1 LIEPNMWLLIGGD
14 SEIGTA
20 THQFLKSRG
29 IASAATTRRKD
40 RVAADRPFLDLA
52 APLDGWEP
60 PAGTTAACFFA
71 AIARIAACD
80 GDPQGSAHINVTQTL
95 ALADKL
101 MARGISVLFVSTNQ
115 VFDGT
120 VPNVPADAPHSPVT
134 EYGRQKARTE
144 TELLARMEQG
154 KPAAI
159 LRLAKIVSPDMP
171 LLRGWIDTLAA
182 GKPVRAFRDMTMAP
196 AETVMVAEAIAAL
209 MKDGPRGTYQLTG
222 PRDVSYADIGRY
234 IAAQLGADP
243 ALVIDGSTAD
253 AGLPPG
259 TSRMHTTLDSSLL
272 RTRFGL
278 VVPDALSVV
287 ETVIENAKAET

>member
-1 LIEPNMWLLIGGD
+1 MWLLIGGD

-29 IASAATTRRKD
+29 IASAATTRRKE

-52 APLDGWEP
+52 APLDDWEP

-80 GDPQGSAHINVTQTL
+80 ADPQGSAHVNVTQTL

-101 MARGISVLFVSTNQ
+101 MARGISVLFLSTNQ

-120 VPNVPADAPHSPVT
+120 VPNVPADAPHSAVT

-144 TELLARMEQG
+144 DAFKSRMEQG

-159 LRLAKIVSPDMP
+159 LRLAKVVSPDMP
-171 LLRGWIDTLAA
+171 LVRGWIDALAV
-182 GKPVRAFRDMTMAP
+182 GKPIRAFRDMTMAP
-196 AETVMVAEAIAAL
+196 AETAMVAEAIAAL
-209 MKDGPRGTYQLTG
+209 MKDAARGTFQLTG
-222 PRDVSYADIGRY
+222 PRDLSYADIGRH
-234 IAAQLGADP
+234 IAKRLGVDP
-243 ALVIDGSTAD
+243 ALVVEGATAD
-253 AGLPPG
+253 AGLPAG
-259 TSRMHTTLDSSLL
+259 TSRMHTTLDSSKL
-272 RTRFGL
+272 REAYGIAAPD
-278 VVPDALSVV
+278 VPEIIDTLIPSDLRARR
-287 ETVIENAKAET
+287 A

>member
-1 LIEPNMWLLIGGD
+1 MWLLVGGD

-20 THQFLKSRG
+20 THHYLKSRG
-29 IASAATTRRKD
+29 IASAATTRRQD

-52 APLDGWEP
+52 APLDNWEP

-95 ALADKL
+95 VLADRL
-101 MARGISVLFVSTNQ
+101 MARGISVLFLSTNQ

-120 VPNVPADAPHSPVT
+120 VPNVPPDAPHSPVT

-144 TELLARMEQG
+144 TALRERMEQG

-182 GKPVRAFRDMTMAP
+182 GKEIRAFSDMTMAP

-209 MKDGPRGTYQLTG
+209 MKDGPRGTFQLTG
-222 PRDVSYADIGRY
+222 PRDVSYAEIGRHV
-234 IAAQLGADP
+234 AKRLGVDP
-243 ALVIDGSTAD
+243 AMVIEGSTAD
-253 AGLPPG
+253 AGLPSG

-272 RTRFGL
+272 RERFGL
-278 VVPDALSVV
+278 AAPDALSVV
-287 ETVIENAKAET
+287 EAVIGSAKAKA

>member
-1 LIEPNMWLLIGGD
+1 MWLLIGGD
-14 SEIGTA
+14 SEIGMA
-20 THQFLKSRG
+20 THRYLQSRG
-29 IASAATTRRKD
+29 IASAATTRRQD

-52 APLDGWEP
+52 GPLDDWEP
-60 PAGTTAACFFA
+60 PAGATAACFFA

-101 MARGISVLFVSTNQ
+101 MARGISVLFLSTNQ
-115 VFDGT
+115 VFDGS
-120 VPNVPADAPHSPVT
+120 VANVPPDAPYSPVT

-144 TELLARMEQG
+144 TALRARMAQS

-182 GKPVRAFRDMTMAP
+182 GRPIRAFRDMTMAP
-196 AETVMVAEAIAAL
+196 AETEMVAQAIAAL
-209 MKDGPRGTYQLTG
+209 MKDGPRDAYQLTG

-234 IAAQLGADP
+234 IAKQLGADP
-243 ALVIDGSTAD
+243 ALVAEGSTAD
-253 AGLPPG
+253 AGLPAG
-259 TSRMHTTLDSSLL
+259 TSRMHTTLDSSRL
-272 RTRFGL
+272 RETYGIAA
-278 VVPDALSVV
+278 PDMIKIIDGVLTA
-287 ETVIENAKAET
+287 AKN

>member
-1 LIEPNMWLLIGGD
+1 MWLLIGGD

-29 IASAATTRRKD
+29 IASAATTRRKE
-40 RVAADRPFLDLA
+40 RVAADRPFLDFA
-52 APLDGWEP
+52 APLDDWEP

-80 GDPQGSAHINVTQTL
+80 ADPQGSAHVNVTQTI

-101 MARGISVLFVSTNQ
+101 MARGISVLFLSTNQ
-115 VFDGT
+115 VFDGS
-120 VPNVPADAPHSPVT
+120 VSNVPPDAPHSPVT

-144 TELLARMEQG
+144 TALRARMEQG

-182 GKPVRAFRDMTMAP
+182 GKSIRAFRDMTMAP
-196 AETVMVAEAIAAL
+196 AETVMVAQAIAAL
-209 MKDGPRGTYQLTG
+209 MRDGKPGTFQLTG

-243 ALVIDGSTAD
+243 ALVLEGSTAD

-259 TSRMHTTLDSSLL
+259 TSRMHTTLDSSAL
-272 RTRFGL
+272 RDTYGIEA
-278 VVPDALSVV
+278 PDMIKIIDG
-287 ETVIENAKAET
+287 VIAAPPKK

>member
-1 LIEPNMWLLIGGD
+1 MWLLVGGD

-20 THQFLKSRG
+20 TQKYLQSRG
-29 IASAATTRRKD
+29 IASAATTRRKE

-52 APLDGWEP
+52 APLDTWEP

-101 MARGISVLFVSTNQ
+101 MARGISVLFLSTNQ
-115 VFDGT
+115 VFDGS
-120 VPNVPADAPHSPVT
+120 VANVPADAPHSPVT

-144 TELLARMEQG
+144 TALRQRMDQG

-171 LLRGWIDTLAA
+171 LLRGWIDALAA
-182 GKPVRAFRDMTMAP
+182 GKEIRAFRDMTMAP
-196 AETVMVAEAIAAL
+196 AETEMVAQAIAAL

-234 IAAQLGADP
+234 IAKQLGADP
-243 ALVIDGSTAD
+243 ALVVEGSTAD

-259 TSRMHTTLDSSLL
+259 TSRMHTTLDSSKL
-272 RTRFGL
+272 RDAYGIAA
-278 VVPDALSVV
+278 PDMIKIIDG
-287 ETVIENAKAET
+287 VIAAAHQK

>member
-1 LIEPNMWLLIGGD
+1 MWLLIGGD

-20 THQFLKSRG
+20 THQFLKSRD
-29 IASAATTRRKD
+29 IASAATTRRKE
-40 RVAADRPFLDLA
+40 RVAADRPFLDFA
-52 APLDGWEP
+52 APLDDWEP

-80 GDPQGSAHINVTQTL
+80 ADPQGSARVNVTQTI

-101 MARGISVLFVSTNQ
+101 MARGISVLFLSTNQ

-120 VPNVPADAPHSPVT
+120 VPNVPPDAPHSPVT

-144 TELLARMEQG
+144 TALQARMAQG

-171 LLRGWIDTLAA
+171 LLRGWIDALAA
-182 GKPVRAFRDMTMAP
+182 GKSIRAFRDMTMAP

-234 IAAQLGADP
+234 IAKQLGADP
-243 ALVIDGSTAD
+243 ALVIEGSTAD

-259 TSRMHTTLDSSLL
+259 TSRMHTTLDSSAL
-272 RTRFGL
+272 RDTYGI
-278 VVPDALSVV
+278 VAPDMIQIIDG
-287 ETVIENAKAET
+287 VIATAKN

>member
-1 LIEPNMWLLIGGD
+1 MWLLIGGD

-20 THQFLKSRG
+20 THRFLRERG
-29 IASAATTRRKD
+29 IDSAATTRRKD

-52 APLDGWEP
+52 ASLDTWEP

-71 AIARIAACD
+71 AIARIAICD
-80 GDPQGSAHINVTQTL
+80 ADPQGSAHINVTQTL

-101 MARGISVLFVSTNQ
+101 MARGISVLFLSTNQ
-115 VFDGT
+115 VFDGA

-144 TELLARMEQG
+144 TELRTRMDQG

-171 LLRGWIDTLAA
+171 LLRDWIDKLAA
-182 GKPVRAFRDMTMAP
+182 GQPIRAFRDMTMAP

-209 MKDGPRGTYQLTG
+209 MKDGPRGIYQLTG

-234 IAAQLGADP
+234 IAGRLGADP
-243 ALVIDGSTAD
+243 ALVIEGSTAD

-259 TSRMHTTLDSSLL
+259 TSRMHTTLDSSKLCE
-272 RTRFGL
+272 TYGIA
-278 VVPDALSVV
+278 ALDMNKIVDG
-287 ETVIENAKAET
+287 VIAAAPQK